1 MSAKKKIGYIVLEDG
16 TKEMVYGVYG
26 KYYLCDGKSFFR
38 SKYELIEDKKEKK
51 PNPDTDSL
59 KN

>member
-1 MSAKKKIGYIVLEDG
+1 MATKKKLGHIVLEDG
-16 TKEMVYGVYG
+16 TKEDVFGIYG
-26 KYYLCDGKSFFR
+26 KFYICDGKSFFR

-59 KN
+59 KP